1 MSDPD
6 NMFDRHDSNT
16 NALHS
21 PKARLGLWLRL
32 TLGLRLRRRLRL
44 RLRPRLRLRLVY
56 GTDWD
61 PVYSSKS
68 HLRRR
73 PVMSR

>member
-1 MSDPD
+1 
-6 NMFDRHDSNT
+6 MFDRHDSNT
-16 NALHS
+16 NALHN
-21 PKARLGLWLRL
+21 PKTQLGLWLRL
-32 TLGLRLRRRLRL
+32 TLGLRLRRRLR
-44 RLRPRLRLRLVY
+44 RRLRLRLVY

-61 PVYSSKS
+61 PVYPSKS